1 MDNFDAGIELGLPED
16 FDDLNNPDNMQ
27 EQGNQ
32 ELQDGESSSDDL
44 EIDELDESSNFDKE
58 IADRSKQARMVAD
71 KLGKDAIIKIQFFV
85 CAILVAIVILF
96 LIAGGVT
103 KAKRIKAEELAKMQ
117 PSDKVDTTHLQ
128 KDFPRLLNENM
139 KVEDKQYQ
147 DRVVI
152 KKYILLENGSCNFY
166 FSGKP
171 IYFGSDVAWQVP
183 YNVYNAIPNDS
194 SIKIQFNV
202 VAISD
207 SSGNVNEFMTN
218 IEIVQPEV

>member
-1 MDNFDAGIELGLPED
+1 MDNFDAGIELDLL
-16 FDDLNNPDNMQ
+16 DDLDNKDQNPSENS
-27 EQGNQ
+27 
-32 ELQDGESSSDDL
+32 ESDENGSDTVADDL
-44 EIDELDESSNFDKE
+44 EIDEVDESSNFDKE
-58 IADRSKQARMVAD
+58 IADRAKQARLVAD
-71 KLGKDAIIKIQFFV
+71 KLGKDAIVKIQFVV
-85 CAILVAIVILF
+85 CAILVAIIVLF
-96 LIAGGVT
+96 LVAGGIT

-128 KDFPRLLNENM
+128 KDFPRLLNESM

-171 IYFGSDVAWQVP
+171 IYFGSDIAWQVP

>member
-1 MDNFDAGIELGLPED
+1 MDNFDAGIELDLL
-16 FDDLNNPDNMQ
+16 DDLDDKDQNPSENSESDENGSDTLADN
-27 EQGNQ
+27 
-32 ELQDGESSSDDL
+32 L

-58 IADRSKQARMVAD
+58 IADRAKQARLVAD
-71 KLGKDAIIKIQFFV
+71 KLGKDAIVKIQFVV
-85 CAILVAIVILF
+85 CAILVAIIVLF
-96 LIAGGVT
+96 LVAGGIT

-128 KDFPRLLNENM
+128 KDFPRLLNESM

-171 IYFGSDVAWQVP
+171 IYFGSDIAWQVP

>member
-1 MDNFDAGIELGLPED
+1 MDNFDAGIELDLL
-16 FDDLNNPDNMQ
+16 DDLDNKDQNPSENS
-27 EQGNQ
+27 
-32 ELQDGESSSDDL
+32 ESDENGSDTLADDL

-58 IADRSKQARMVAD
+58 IADRAKQARLVAD
-71 KLGKDAIIKIQFFV
+71 KLGKDAIVKIQFVV
-85 CAILVAIVILF
+85 CAILVAIIVLF
-96 LIAGGVT
+96 LVAGGIT

-128 KDFPRLLNENM
+128 KDFPRLLNESM

-171 IYFGSDVAWQVP
+171 IYFGSDIAWQVP

>member
-1 MDNFDAGIELGLPED
+1 MDNFDAGIELDLL
-16 FDDLNNPDNMQ
+16 DDLDDKDQNPSENS
-27 EQGNQ
+27 
-32 ELQDGESSSDDL
+32 ESDENGSDTLADDL

-58 IADRSKQARMVAD
+58 IADRAKQARLVAD
-71 KLGKDAIIKIQFFV
+71 KLGKDAIVKIQFVV
-85 CAILVAIVILF
+85 CAILVAIIVLF
-96 LIAGGVT
+96 LVAGGIT

-128 KDFPRLLNENM
+128 KDFPRLLNESM

-171 IYFGSDVAWQVP
+171 IYFGSDIAWQVP
-183 YNVYNAIPNDS
+183 HNVYNAIPNDS

>member
-1 MDNFDAGIELGLPED
+1 MDNFDAGIELDLL
-16 FDDLNNPDNMQ
+16 DDLDDKDQNPSENS
-27 EQGNQ
+27 
-32 ELQDGESSSDDL
+32 ESDENGSDTLADDL

-58 IADRSKQARMVAD
+58 IADRAKQARLVAD
-71 KLGKDAIIKIQFFV
+71 KLGKDAIVKIQFVV
-85 CAILVAIVILF
+85 CAILVAIIVLF
-96 LIAGGVT
+96 LVAGGIT
-103 KAKRIKAEELAKMQ
+103 KDKRIKAEELAKMQ

-128 KDFPRLLNENM
+128 KDFPRLLNESM

-171 IYFGSDVAWQVP
+171 IYFGSDIAWQVP

>member
-1 MDNFDAGIELGLPED
+1 MDNFDAGIELDLL
-16 FDDLNNPDNMQ
+16 DDLDDKDQNPSENS
-27 EQGNQ
+27 
-32 ELQDGESSSDDL
+32 ESDENGSDTLADDL

-58 IADRSKQARMVAD
+58 IADRAKQARLVAD
-71 KLGKDAIIKIQFFV
+71 KLGKDAIVKIQFVV
-85 CAILVAIVILF
+85 CAILVAIIVLF
-96 LIAGGVT
+96 LVAGGIT

-128 KDFPRLLNENM
+128 KDFPRLLNESM

-171 IYFGSDVAWQVP
+171 IYFGSDIAWQVP